1 MAEENKR
8 RSPLDMLYEIV
19 GDLWPKDYIPPEPKD
34 DKPVTA
40 GKTETPKETPK
51 EARQE
56 TPVPAAPPKPVPPPF
71 EEYWRRADER
81 VEWTQALMS
90 PVSPDGLTDPRL
102 WRFLHD
108 HAERVLRGDTAA
120 YAEVLRHVDPLADLK
135 PYAGSVTVS
144 ASDSDHVK
152 VNFTARP
159 DLLTDTVNARRL
171 LAGLALRCA
180 RDVLA
185 LLPVNAVAVEGRLPE
200 GDSLS
205 VEYQRDPLRKAR
217 FGFIDP
223 VDFAVEQGGVFAEPD
238 RNGAP
243 EA

>member
-1 MAEENKR
+1 MAEEIKR
-8 RSPLDMLYEIV
+8 RNPLDMLYQIV
-19 GDLWPKDYIPPEPKD
+19 GDLWPKDYVPPVSAEPAAPD
-34 DKPVTA
+34 PA
-40 GKTETPKETPK
+40 PETPE
-51 EARQE
+51 EAPAPAPA
-56 TPVPAAPPKPVPPPF
+56 PVPATPKAPAPPPF

-90 PVSPDGLTDPRL
+90 PDSPDGLTDPKR

-108 HAERVLRGDTAA
+108 HAERVLRGDIAA
-120 YAEVLRHVDPLADLK
+120 YADVLRYADPLGDLK

-144 ASDSDHVK
+144 AADSDHVR
-152 VNFTARP
+152 VTFTARP
-159 DLLTDTVNARRL
+159 DLLTDAVDARRL

-185 LLPVNAVAVEGRLPE
+185 LLPVNSVAVEGSLPE
-200 GDSLS
+200 GDSLR

-223 VDFAVEQGGVFAEPD
+223 VDFALEQGGIFSDSDADE
-238 RNGAP
+238 NGAS

>member
-19 GDLWPKDYIPPEPKD
+19 GDLWPKDYVPPEPGKREAAEE
-34 DKPVTA
+34 PAPA
-40 GKTETPKETPK
+40 GKAETP
-51 EARQE
+51 EAA
-56 TPVPAAPPKPVPPPF
+56 PVPAAPPKPVPPPF

-90 PVSPDGLTDPRL
+90 PDSPDGLTDPGL

-144 ASDSDHVK
+144 APDSDRVR
-152 VNFTARP
+152 VRFTARP
-159 DLLTDTVNARRL
+159 DLLTGTVDARRL

-185 LLPVNAVAVEGRLPE
+185 LLPVNAVAVEGCLPE

-223 VDFAVEQGGVFAEPD
+223 VDFALEQGGAFEQKNRTEQAKHEAE
-238 RNGAP
+238 
-243 EA
+243 